1 MSPDNLRP
9 APAGGREMLFALAV
23 IFTLQ
28 TAITALIVLAVGAR
42 GWDDGAITL
51 AFSHTFADTGRI
63 ALNAASEQVE
73 GFSSP
78 SWFLLNALA
87 AKFNLGFFGAV
98 YCSQI
103 LTAVAFGLS
112 TLFVVLLAGRL
123 GLRFGTTLAIGVALS
138 LFGPTLTEISNGME
152 MTLLSA
158 SSLALVY
165 FLYFSRNS
173 VLAMVAAAAFLLTR
187 FEAAIYYAVMVIPL
201 FFFGRTKTFVWFCLF
216 GAAVVLLEEGVRYA
230 IFSDVLPATIH
241 AKSHFPYSKSGWL
254 GVASHVISTLEF
266 AIPVFPLLLAGGAVW
281 VFGGRSVRA
290 AQDFAMA
297 RRNELMALSA
307 AVVAIEL
314 FAVVAGVNLG
324 YLGRMEFAAFPF
336 VFLLFG
342 LVFDWF
348 AAGFRPAARRVALI
362 AALSAEVAFSWA
374 ISARTAVADIAM
386 FVRRDPALEQPR
398 IVTPGFFRGTGLA
411 ADHLRRALLF
421 PGAGGGPRHADQ
433 RPVGRTR
440 LCGVRGCDDDGAPGP
455 DRGPQPL
462 GEADGHLQSVGVR
475 QKLSAHLSG
484 RNAALCPQRPRS
496 AAPGFRRRALVRP
509 TGIRVPGPQPRRPP
523 LRHRGGPR
531 RRPSLLQRRQGPDRR
546 PVGVSAWPGLGH
558 LAACDDLADSVFRLC
573 NPVLY
578 GRVQREGQGDGV
590 PL

>member
-1 MSPDNLRP
+1 
-9 APAGGREMLFALAV
+9 MLFALAV

-411 ADHLRRALLF
+411 ADHLRGLLGLKVIAFMTPDVGGVGLCCSQVRVVDLGMLTNARLAARGYAAFADVMTTERPDLIEVHSPWAKRTAIYNRSVFVKSYQPIYLDGTRLYVRNDHVQPLLASGAARWCAPRASACQGLNLAGHRYATAAD
-421 PGAGGGPRHADQ
+421 PGDDRAYFSAGKVLI
-433 RPVGRTR
+433 VGR
-440 LCGVRGCDDDGAPGP
+440 
-455 DRGPQPL
+455 
-462 GEADGHLQSVGVR
+462 
-475 QKLSAHLSG
+475 
-484 RNAALCPQRPRS
+484 
-496 AAPGFRRRALVRP
+496 
-509 TGIRVPGPQPRRPP
+509 
-523 LRHRGGPR
+523 
-531 RRPSLLQRRQGPDRR
+531 
-546 PVGVSAWPGLGH
+546 
-558 LAACDDLADSVFRLC
+558 
-573 NPVLY
+573 
-578 GRVQREGQGDGV
+578 
-590 PL
+590 